1 MHIMKHLALF
11 VAASYLAP
19 DSVHALSF
27 ELEGTGHT
35 VYLTAHAAY
44 EELYVVSENVTGQCG
59 QGDGT
64 GQLWIEYKRRSLS
77 TGKGTGPRVSGIKE
91 INDIRG
97 AYDLLFNR
105 KGMWSFSTPIS
116 DVGTIT
122 GINLMGCKS
131 RRHFH
136 ARIAANLNCSA
147 GECWGD
153 RPACSISGPGVLPLG
168 RVAAGDNT
176 QGTAYIAIQCSH
188 PVTGRIRATGT
199 GGTDQLVYS
208 GDGLTGQVT
217 LGGRPG
223 SEGMLIE
230 GVETATEAALGVAT
244 QASSAAA
251 GGAHEAAIVVE
262 FTAE

>member
-1 MHIMKHLALF
+1 MKLIARIA
-11 VAASYLAP
+11 VAAALYAGP
-19 DSVHALSF
+19 VHAISF
-27 ELEGTGHT
+27 GLEGTGTT
-35 VYLTAHAAY
+35 VRILANAAY
-44 EELYVVSENVTGQCG
+44 EELHVVSNQIPGMCG
-59 QGDGT
+59 VNEGTAQVWFEYERQGPGI
-64 GQLWIEYKRRSLS
+64 GNAWS
-77 TGKGTGPRVSGIKE
+77 PRVPGLK
-91 INDIRG
+91 DTDVHD
-97 AYDLLFNR
+97 AYNLMFN
-105 KGMWSFSTPIS
+105 KWDTWTLSSPVS
-116 DVGTIT
+116 DVKSILRVYM
-122 GINLMGCKS
+122 NGCKS
-131 RRHFH
+131 GLTLD
-136 ARIAANLNCSA
+136 ARIDAYLNCSA
-147 GECWGD
+147 GECWED

-217 LGGRPG
+217 VGGRPG

-230 GVETATEAALGVAT
+230 GGETATEAALGVAT

-251 GGAHEAAIVVE
+251 GGAREAAIVVE